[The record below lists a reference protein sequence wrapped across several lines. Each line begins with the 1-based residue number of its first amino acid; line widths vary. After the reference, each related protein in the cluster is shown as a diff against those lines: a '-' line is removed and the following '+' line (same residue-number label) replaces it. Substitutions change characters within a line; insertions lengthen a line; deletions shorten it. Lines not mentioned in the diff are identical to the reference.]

1 MIKSRKQQSAM
12 TLIEVVMSI
21 VIVAI
26 AVSSVLG
33 VLSSNV
39 QHSAD
44 ALVVSQAVSIAE
56 AYIEEVSLKAFSDPD
71 GLDGETLRV
80 DFDDADD
87 YNGLIDGGAVDQFGN
102 ASAGLDGYTIGVT
115 VQGSAALPNI
125 AATDALRI
133 DVRVTFDPH
142 VDYTLTAYKTRL

>member
-1 MIKSRKQQSAM
+1 MIKSRKQQCAM

-102 ASAGLDGYTIGVT
+102 AIAGLEGYTIGVT

-133 DVRVTFDPH
+133 DVRVTFDPY